1 MSLTT
6 IATENGIATVTLS
19 RPKVNAFNEEF
30 VDHLRDTFR
39 QLEAD
44 KDVRAVI
51 LTGQGSFFSFGLD
64 VPELHGY
71 SQAEFTRFL
80 TKFTSLY
87 LTMFEFSKPL
97 VAAINGHAV
106 AGGFMIAT
114 PCDYRVMV
122 SGRAKIALN
131 EITFGSAVFAGSLEI
146 LKCVVG
152 HRNAELFALGG
163 KMYSAKEAQKL
174 GLIDEV
180 VSSEALL
187 DQANAAA
194 TEMAERDTVAF
205 AQIKKLL
212 RGPVAERIKQA
223 EAASIRR
230 FVEIWYAPATREK
243 TKGIVIKG

>member
-1 MSLTT
+1 MPLTT
-6 IATENGIATVTLS
+6 IETKDGIATLTLT
-19 RPKVNAFNEEF
+19 RGKVNAFNEKF
-30 VDHLRDTFR
+30 VDHLRETFR
-39 QLEAD
+39 QLENAP
-44 KDVRAVI
+44 DVRAVI

-71 SQAEFTRFL
+71 SQADFTRFL

-122 SGRAKIALN
+122 SGKAKIALN

-146 LKCVVG
+146 LKCVTG
-152 HRNAELFALGG
+152 HRNAEIFALGG

-180 VSSEALL
+180 VASEALL
-187 DQANAAA
+187 TQANVSAKELSDNDA
-194 TEMAERDTVAF
+194 VAF

-212 RGPVAERIKQA
+212 RGPVAERISQI
-223 EAASIRR
+223 EAASIRQ
-230 FVEIWYAPATREK
+230 FVEIWYSHSTREK
-243 TKGIVIKG
+243 TKGIVIR